1 MRAKMAAL
9 LVVASLLPLVAAM
22 ILDIRGARERL
33 LANTGA
39 LLSARGDHL
48 SDQLDAFNRSYQR
61 SVEQFDQLAERALL
75 AALVSFEEAA
85 SVFLDPAALT
95 FSDPDH
101 SDDEERAITIGRS
114 ARQRVLFVAHTERE
128 DRLRIIT
135 ARRATHREQ
144 EQYEEGIDEATP

>member
-1 MRAKMAAL
+1 MTYEWDSAKAA
-9 LVVASLLPLVAAM
+9 
-22 ILDIRGARERL
+22 
-33 LANTGA
+33 AN
-39 LLSARGDHL
+39 
-48 SDQLDAFNRSYQR
+48 
-61 SVEQFDQLAERALL
+61 VEKHG
-75 AALVSFEEAA
+75 VSFEEAA